1 LKYVRIEFAGYDL
14 LAPNSGNE
22 INGLTLGGVGNGTTL
37 DHIQVSFGKDD
48 SFEFFG
54 GTVNASNL
62 VSFAA
67 DDDNFDFDNGYTGT
81 ITCALALADYNS
93 THSLSGASPDSNGIE
108 LDNNADGSSTTLLTH
123 PVINNLTIIGAKN
136 SSKGVLYE
144 NGIHIRRHGRL
155 TLNNAVV
162 TGYPV
167 GIKVEGTGSEL
178 SSASA
183 YSTIQIHGFT
193 TSVTG
198 TGTAGIPAANLATG
212 TPASLWGMSQP
223 FFNEGGWNVSPRN
236 CGNFQGLWTKYNF
249 SIVE

>member
-1 LKYVRIEFAGYDL
+1 MTITSTSITD
-14 LAPNSGNE
+14 
-22 INGLTLGGVGNGTTL
+22 
-37 DHIQVSFGKDD
+37 IQ
-48 SFEFFG
+48 
-54 GTVNASNL
+54 
-62 VSFAA
+62 
-67 DDDNFDFDNGYTGT
+67 GT

-108 LDNNADGSSTTLLTH
+108 LDNNAEGSSTTLLTH
-123 PVINNLTIIGAKN
+123 PVINNLTIIIGAKN

-183 YSTIQIHGFT
+183 YSTIQFT
-193 TSVTG
+193 DLLLQLQVQVQQES
-198 TGTAGIPAANLATG
+198 PAANLRRLVLLQLYG
-212 TPASLWGMSQP
+212 
-223 FFNEGGWNVSPRN
+223 V
-236 CGNFQGLWTKYNF
+236 
-249 SIVE
+249 